1 MTVKPSLRETM
12 PTVTAWIDA
21 LREVFGVSE
30 INDVIRKGMNGT
42 PGFYAR
48 ENGIEVGTP
57 FPPARVEISGEQMV
71 IIKPEEGKH
80 ETRR

>member
-1 MTVKPSLRETM
+1 MAKALDLRSDM
-12 PTVTAWIDA
+12 PFTHSVIEG
-21 LREVFGVSE
+21 LREVFGRSE
-30 INDVIRKGMNGT
+30 INDIIRKGMSGT

-71 IIKPEEGKH
+71 IIKPEEGK
-80 ETRR
+80 RK